1 MLVRNPS
8 VFGPRGAVRHLDLLL
23 RHVHRAHP
31 GALDDV
37 RGLGLPREVG
47 AVHLEVLD
55 LVVLDVFEE
64 PTVGDGHHVRAG
76 RLVLVVVEQIGGEE
90 EEEGV
95 HAHREQT
102 HGLEETPEPRREV
115 RRAPD
120 DLFVQ
125 ILFVLVGIRLAELAR
140 RGTARWCL
148 RAHID
153 RGRLGGLILQLALR
167 IVLGARG

>member
-1 MLVRNPS
+1 MNVNLSMTSQLGKLV
-8 VFGPRGAVRHLDLLL
+8 
-23 RHVHRAHP
+23 
-31 GALDDV
+31 
-37 RGLGLPREVG
+37 
-47 AVHLEVLD
+47 LEVLD
-55 LVVLDVFEE
+55 LVVLDVLEE

-102 HGLEETPEPRREV
+102 HGLEQTPEPRREV

-125 ILFVLVGIRLAELAR
+125 IRFVLVGIRLAELAR
-140 RGTARWCL
+140 RGTARL
-148 RAHID
+148 
-153 RGRLGGLILQLALR
+153 
-167 IVLGARG
+167 